1 MIQNPEIVSAI
12 KIEELLLSA
21 IGINDEPLL
30 LRACTMLQ
38 EAGRSAKDP
47 APAIRALDI
56 ACIIANELNLDSA
69 PLFAILLKP
78 LADRDILTSETIRRE
93 FGAEVEELISGLT
106 RIDRLDTKQYR
117 SNAENFIKLLLTISA
132 DIRVVLV
139 NLARRLYDMRT
150 LIDYP
155 PEKQG
160 LIVGETTLLY
170 IPIAHRIGLYRIKT
184 ELEDRVMRF
193 TEPETYVALHQK
205 LSESQ
210 AGRDQYTADFIR
222 PIATRLS
229 ENGFGCE
236 IRSRVKSIPS
246 IRRKMQMQK
255 VGFDRIYDLF
265 AIRII
270 IGRPVENDQADCW
283 KVYSLVTDIYTPN
296 PRRLRDWITFPK
308 STGYESLHA
317 TVIGPEGKWV
327 EVQIRSQ
334 RMDEIAEKGP
344 AAHWKYKT
352 GEKREAKPDLYASIR
367 EMLEKPVASSPAK
380 PVSKE
385 KSALYSDEIFIFT
398 PKGDLKRLKSGY
410 SVLDFAFEIHT
421 DVGSTC
427 TGAIVNGKIVPLKY
441 TLQNGD
447 TVKILT
453 SKIQKP
459 NHDWLEIVKSPRTQA
474 RIKHAL
480 KMENY
485 KESDAGKELIKNK
498 VIQLGYEFNDAAV
511 NKLLS
516 YFECENFLEL
526 YQRFGEGKLDPL
538 KIKKAF
544 AEPEPAAAPSVP
556 AREEDLPG
564 HISEVIRGKQD
575 YLIIDKKLDS
585 IHYQFAR
592 CCNPI
597 PGDKIFAFV
606 GVTQGIRIHKTNCS
620 NAHQLITRY
629 PYRILEARWKE
640 IESAGSF
647 TANLSLTGTF
657 GGEIVDRLTNYLASD
672 LKVVLRSI
680 KLQNFSGE
688 GAGVELG
695 IQVTGKAHLDDVM
708 KRLLKVKGI
717 HSVKRLSGF

>member
-1 MIQNPEIVSAI
+1 MDARIQDLLATGVLNGH
-12 KIEELLLSA
+12 EEQV
-21 IGINDEPLL
+21 
-30 LRACTMLQ
+30 LRACGLVKA
-38 EAGRSAKDP
+38 AGITARDEFMFP
-47 APAIRALDI
+47 RALDI
-56 ACIIANELNLDSA
+56 GAILVKELNLDA
-69 PLFAILLKP
+69 EALIAVLLKP
-78 LADRDILTSETIRRE
+78 LADREIITPEAITKE
-93 FGAEVEELISGLT
+93 FGSTVEGLVSGLKK
-106 RIDRLDTKQYR
+106 IDRLDTKQYR
-117 SNAENFIKLLLTISA
+117 SNTENFIKLLLTLSPY
-132 DIRVVLV
+132 IRVMLI
-139 NLARRLYDMRT
+139 NLARRLYDMRR

-193 TEPETYVALHQK
+193 TDAETYVVLHQK
-205 LSESQ
+205 ISESQ
-210 AGRDQYTADFIR
+210 ADRDQYTADFIR
-222 PIATRLS
+222 PITLRLK
-229 ENGFGCE
+229 ENGFDCE
-236 IRSRVKSIPS
+236 IKSRVKSIPS
-246 IRRKMQMQK
+246 IRRKMQVQK
-255 VGFDRIYDLF
+255 VGFDRIYDIF

-270 IGRPVENDQADCW
+270 INKPVENDKSDCW

-296 PRRLRDWITFPK
+296 PRRLRDWISFPK
-308 STGYESLHA
+308 ATGYESLHA

-327 EVQIRSQ
+327 EVQIRSR
-334 RMDEIAEKGP
+334 RMDEIAEKGL
-344 AAHWKYKT
+344 AAHWKYKSDGKT
-352 GEKREAKPDLYASIR
+352 GERPDLYASIR
-367 EMLEKPVASSPAK
+367 EMLEKPVASPLVK
-380 PVSKE
+380 TVSKD

-398 PKGDLKRLKSGY
+398 PKGDLKRLKAGY

-453 SKIQKP
+453 AKTQKP
-459 NHDWLEIVKSPRTQA
+459 NHDWLDIVKSPRTLA

-485 KESDAGKELIKNK
+485 KEADAGKELIKNK
-498 VIQLGYEFNDAAV
+498 VIQLGHDFNDSV
-511 NKLLS
+511 INKLVGF
-516 YFECENFLEL
+516 FECENFLDL

-544 AEPEPAAAPSVP
+544 AEPEPAAAISPP
-556 AREEDLPG
+556 AAEEDLPY

-575 YLIIDKKLDS
+575 FLIIDRKLDA
-585 IHYQFAR
+585 IHYRFAR

-620 NAHQLITRY
+620 NARELITRY

-640 IESAGSF
+640 FDSARSF
-647 TANLSLTGTF
+647 TANLGISGSF
-657 GGEIVDRLTNYLASD
+657 GRDIVDRLTNYLEKD
-672 LKVVLRSI
+672 LKVGLRSI
-680 KLQNFSGE
+680 RLLKMGDE
-688 GAGVELG
+688 TGVELG
-695 IQVTGKAHLDDVM
+695 IHVTGKAHLDDVM
-708 KRLLKVKGI
+708 KRLLKVKGV
-717 HSVKRLSGF
+717 HAVKRLGSL

>member
-1 MIQNPEIVSAI
+1 MNQNPEIVSAI
-12 KIEELLLSA
+12 KIEELFASGVA
-21 IGINDEPLL
+21 KGDEGLL
-30 LRACTMLQ
+30 LRACGMLQ
-38 EAGRSAKDP
+38 EAGKSAKDP
-47 APAIRALDI
+47 VPADQALDI
-56 ACIIANELNLDSA
+56 AAIIVNELNLDA
-69 PLFAILLKP
+69 EPLLAVLLKP
-78 LADRDILTSETIRRE
+78 LADREILTIDSIRRE
-93 FGAEVEELISGLT
+93 FGSAVAELVSGLR
-106 RIDRLDTKQYR
+106 RIDKLDTKQYR
-117 SNAENFIKLLLTISA
+117 SNTENFIKLLLTISA
-132 DIRVVLV
+132 DIRVILI
-139 NLARRLYDMRT
+139 NLARRLYDMRR
-150 LIDYP
+150 LMDYP

-193 TEPETYVALHQK
+193 TEPETYVILHQK
-205 LSESQ
+205 ISESQ
-210 AGRDQYTADFIR
+210 AGRDQYTTDFIR
-222 PIATRLS
+222 PIARRLS
-229 ENGFGCE
+229 EYGFDCE

-246 IRRKMQMQK
+246 IRRKMQVQK

-270 IGRPVENDQADCW
+270 INHPVENDKADCW

-327 EVQIRSQ
+327 EVQIRTR
-334 RMDEIAEKGP
+334 RMDEIAEKGL
-344 AAHWKYKT
+344 AAHWKYKAEGNS
-352 GEKREAKPDLYASIR
+352 GEKPDHYASIR
-367 EMLEKPVASSPAK
+367 EMLEKTVATAPVKSI
-380 PVSKE
+380 SKE

-398 PKGDLKRLKSGY
+398 PKGDLKRLKAGY
-410 SVLDFAFEIHT
+410 SVLDFAFEVHT
-421 DVGSTC
+421 DIGATC

-453 SKIQKP
+453 SKTQKP
-459 NHDWLEIVKSPRTQA
+459 NHDWLDIVKSPRTQA

-485 KESDAGKELIKNK
+485 KASDAGKELIKNK
-498 VIQLGYEFNDAAV
+498 VIQLGYEFNDAAI
-511 NKLLS
+511 NKLIS

-544 AEPEPAAAPSVP
+544 AEPESAPLSSAP
-556 AREEDLPG
+556 AREDDLPQ

-620 NAHQLITRY
+620 NARQLITRY

-640 IESAGSF
+640 IETAGSF
-647 TANLSLTGTF
+647 TANLSITGSF
-657 GGEIVDRLTNYLASD
+657 GGEIVERLTNYLAND
-672 LKVVLRSI
+672 LKVLLRSI
-680 KLQNFSGE
+680 KLQKQSGE
-688 GAGVELG
+688 NSGVELG

-708 KRLLKVKGI
+708 KRLVKVKGI